1 MLPFGEIMLT
11 DGSTKELTIFGFEY
25 IQKGQTL
32 NYSLLPFLVMISLIN
47 LITLTSIFLYKNR
60 MMQIRMNVF
69 NAIMQLGSV
78 GIAFYYLNDVAKVM
92 AADYKTGIL
101 IIFPIIAAI
110 LTFLAIRQIA
120 KDEALVRSISRL
132 RKK

>member
-1 MLPFGEIMLT
+1 
-11 DGSTKELTIFGFEY
+11 
-25 IQKGQTL
+25 
-32 NYSLLPFLVMISLIN
+32 
-47 LITLTSIFLYKNR
+47 